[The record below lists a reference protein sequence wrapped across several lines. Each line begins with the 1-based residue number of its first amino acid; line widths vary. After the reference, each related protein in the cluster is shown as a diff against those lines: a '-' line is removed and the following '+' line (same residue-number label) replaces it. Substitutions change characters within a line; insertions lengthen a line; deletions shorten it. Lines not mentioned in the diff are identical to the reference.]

1 MALPD
6 ERRQQRLLDKIHSP
20 SDVRKLS
27 MDELGSLAKEMRERI
42 FSAVSKNGGHLAS
55 NLGVVEL
62 TLALHY
68 VYDFGAYPAGPD
80 RLLFDVGHQCYP
92 HKMLTGRA
100 GQFDTLR
107 KKGSV
112 SGFPSPEESPH
123 DLFAVG
129 HAGTAISTAVG
140 MARGDQAMARKNHVV
155 AVIGDASIVNGLAFE
170 GLNGAGVVNRQ
181 LLLILNDNGMSIS
194 APQGAFSQYL
204 ERIRVSTT
212 YDEFKK
218 VSEKLVHRLPVSIG
232 HKVEQAWNAVCD
244 GVKGVMWPGQI
255 FECMGLKYMG
265 PIDGH
270 DLPGLINFLSE
281 IRHVDKP
288 VLLHVKT
295 KKGNGYEVTTTE
307 PTRFHSPSA
316 FSIIG
321 NHGQEDLVQ
330 NGCRVEMKKSTGKS
344 WTTAFADAMIELA
357 KKDSRVYGLTA
368 AMPDGTGMS
377 KFEKAFP
384 TRYIDTGICE
394 SHLTAMAAGM
404 AKSGLRP
411 VVAVYSTF
419 MQRAFDQV
427 WQEVVLNH
435 MPVIFAMDRAG
446 FVGDDGAVHHGFLD
460 QSFLRPMPGMVLMA
474 PSDEAELNRSLRL
487 ALSLDTASALR
498 YPRDNVPD
506 CNFEE
511 LIADNLRTDAAEEWQ
526 VGKSRVLKEGA
537 DAAIIVYGA
546 LAESVLTAAELLAE
560 DGINVEIVDA
570 RFCKPIDGDM
580 LARVLEPGRAV
591 LTVEDHALQNGF
603 GTAVTEYAVCHNL
616 PTANLVRLGMP
627 DRLISH
633 ATRKEQLTEVGLDPK
648 GIAARVRDAVKAASI
663 TEPSSMNSLAV

>member
-6 ERRQQRLLDKIHSP
+6 ERRKVKLLDRIHAP

-27 MDELGSLAKEMRERI
+27 MEQLGSLSREMRELI

-68 VYDFGAYPAGPD
+68 VFDFGPYPAGPD

-100 GQFDTLR
+100 GLFDTLR

-140 MARGDQAMARKNHVV
+140 MARGDQAMGRQNCVV
-155 AVIGDASIVNGLAFE
+155 AVVGDASIVNGLAFE
-170 GLNGAGVVNRQ
+170 GLNGAGTLKRQ

-212 YDEFKK
+212 YEEFKR
-218 VSEKLVHRLPVSIG
+218 VSEKIVHRLPTNVG
-232 HKVEQAWNAVCD
+232 HAVEQAWNAVCD

-265 PIDGH
+265 PFDGH

-281 IRHVDKP
+281 IRHSDRP
-288 VLLHVKT
+288 ILLHVKT
-295 KKGNGYEVTTTE
+295 RKGQGYEVTTNE
-307 PTRFHSPSA
+307 PTRFHSPAA
-316 FSIIG
+316 FNVIG
-321 NHGQEDLVQ
+321 GVVQ
-330 NGCRVEMKKSTGKS
+330 NGCRVEMKSSTGKS
-344 WTTAFADAMIELA
+344 WTTAFADALIDAA

-384 TRYIDTGICE
+384 ARYVDTGICE

-411 VVAVYSTF
+411 VAAIYSTF
-419 MQRAFDQV
+419 VQRAFDQI
-427 WQEVVLNH
+427 WQEIILNH
-435 MPVIFAMDRAG
+435 MPVVFAMDRAG

-460 QSFLRPMPGMVLMA
+460 QSFLRPMPGIVLMA

-487 ALSLDTASALR
+487 GLSLDACSAIR
-498 YPRDNVPD
+498 YPRDNVPE

-511 LIADNLRTDAAEEWQ
+511 MIDPSLRQQAAGEWQ
-526 VGKSRVLKEGA
+526 AGKSRVLRQGD
-537 DAAIIVYGA
+537 DATIIVYGS
-546 LAESVLTAAELLAE
+546 LAESVITAAELLAE
-560 DGINVEIVDA
+560 DGISVEIVDA

-580 LARVLEPGRAV
+580 LARVLQSGRAV
-591 LTVEDHALQNGF
+591 LTVEDHSLQNGF
-603 GTAVTEYAVCHNL
+603 GTAVLEYAVSHNL
-616 PTANLVRLGMP
+616 PTQQVVRLGMP

-633 ATRKEQLTEVGLDPK
+633 ATRKEQLTEIGLDPK
-648 GIAARVRDAVKAASI
+648 GIAASVRDAVKAVQRVDAA
-663 TEPSSMNSLAV
+663 TVEV